1 MRSAI
6 CSACLGVTVLGT
18 PLHAQDVGR
27 LYSQP
32 ELASTSARIAPN
44 LRGLW
49 EEDFL
54 TRLTPAERLRAG
66 PVTLNLPLV
75 GAQRT
80 PLDFYAS
87 PPERQVYLPIA
98 SVKFLDD
105 VYIAI
110 AHYEHR
116 GCGMGAVSDYVGM
129 LRERPG
135 ELSGSP
141 RQALGVPANA
151 LSQPMVDD
159 VSQKLTKST
168 VYFIV
173 AHEYAHVMYGHK
185 GYKAIS
191 ALEAQRQEMEADAFA
206 LEVMRRIAVPPLSM
220 VHFFTLV
227 SRLERSPADFD
238 APEQYETYLR
248 QRASHPVSA
257 RRIFAVADALQA
269 NAASYVITQKNPQAW
284 EQRVLQAVRELRDIG
299 RILDDR
305 AMRRFLTHRARTI
318 SPASLRAGCK
328 Q

>member
-1 MRSAI
+1 MRSTIYA
-6 CSACLGVTVLGT
+6 ACLSVTVLGT

-27 LYSQP
+27 LYSQSD
-32 ELASTSARIAPN
+32 LASTSARMAPN
-44 LRGLW
+44 LRGIW

-54 TRLTPAERLRAG
+54 TRLTPAERLRG
-66 PVTLNLPLV
+66 GMVMLNLPLV

-116 GCGMGAVSDYVGM
+116 GCGMGAASDYVGM
-129 LRERPG
+129 LRERPT

-141 RQALGVPANA
+141 REALGVPANA
-151 LSQPMVDD
+151 LSEPMVDD

-168 VYFIV
+168 VFFIL
-173 AHEYAHVMYGHK
+173 AHEYAHVMYGHR
-185 GYKAIS
+185 GYKVIS

-227 SRLERSPADFD
+227 SRLESSPADFD
-238 APEQYETYLR
+238 TPEQYEAYLR

-257 RRIFAVADALQA
+257 QRIFAVADALQA
-269 NAASYVITQKNPQAW
+269 NAASYVITQKNPQVW
-284 EQRVLQAVRELRDIG
+284 ERRVLQAVRELRAIG
-299 RILDDR
+299 QILDDR
-305 AMRRFLTHRARTI
+305 AMRRFLTYRARTI
-318 SPASLRAGCK
+318 NPASLRAGCK